1 MDFKFIIVSVIKKII
16 LIDINIFDK
25 YLFNVKNNM
34 YNIYSCV

>member
-25 YLFNVKNNM
+25 YLFNVKDNM
-34 YNIYSCV
+34 CNIYSCV